1 MAKTQQPEADSLL
14 DSAVQLI
21 ASEGWESFRLSELAK
36 RSGVALADV
45 YAAFP
50 DRGDIL
56 VKLIG
61 RLHARAA
68 EMTPVD
74 ASASSKDRLFDAIMQ
89 VFDAAAE
96 DKPVLR
102 VLVRDLPRDPATLV
116 VLWTPIEKLLSGV
129 LDRAGMP
136 LSGIWAPFRMLG
148 LTGIATRALTA
159 WVDDGPELAKTMA
172 TLDSDLRRVEPLLER
187 VSPTPKPK
195 PEAEPPAPEA
205 PRDTVH

>member
-1 MAKTQQPEADSLL
+1 MAVTPDALL

-36 RSGVALADV
+36 RSGVALAEV

-50 DRGDIL
+50 DRGDVL
-56 VKLIG
+56 VKLIA

-68 EMTPVD
+68 GMTPVD

-102 VLVRDLPRDPATLV
+102 VLVRDLPRDPGTLV
-116 VLWTPIEKLLSGV
+116 ALWSPIENVLSGV
-129 LDRAGMP
+129 MDRAGMP

-148 LTGIATRALTA
+148 LTGIATRALTV

-172 TLDSDLRRVEPLLER
+172 ALDSDLRRVEPLLER
-187 VSPTPKPK
+187 VSPSPKSK
-195 PEAEPPAPEA
+195 PEPDSPGPEA